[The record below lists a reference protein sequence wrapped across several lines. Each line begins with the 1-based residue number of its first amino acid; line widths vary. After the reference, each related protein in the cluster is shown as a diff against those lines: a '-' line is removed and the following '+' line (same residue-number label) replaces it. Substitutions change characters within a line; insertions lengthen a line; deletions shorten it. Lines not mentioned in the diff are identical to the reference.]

1 MDNVVN
7 VIPVTPLRKKS
18 PVLTGKLLK
27 IPSKCVTI
35 SIGVFLTS
43 LLLSFLTG
51 VLIVCIADS
60 SGKLNHG
67 SSEQYQQPVKIEL
80 PDVREEKGYIE

>member
-1 MDNVVN
+1 MDSAVDI
-7 VIPVTPLRKKS
+7 IPVTPIRKKL
-18 PVLTGKLLK
+18 PVLTGRLLK
-27 IPSKCVTI
+27 LFRKRVTI

-51 VLIVCIADS
+51 VLIVYIADS

-67 SSEQYQQPVKIEL
+67 SFEQYQQTIRVEL
-80 PDVREEKGYIE
+80 PDIEEERYIE

>member
-1 MDNVVN
+1 MDNVVGI
-7 VIPVTPLRKKS
+7 IPVAPLRKKS
-18 PVLTGKLLK
+18 TVLTGKLLK
-27 IPSKCVTI
+27 ISSKRVTI
-35 SIGVFLTS
+35 SVGVFLTS

-51 VLIVCIADS
+51 VLIVCLADS

-67 SSEQYQQPVKIEL
+67 SSEQYQQPVKTEL

>member
-1 MDNVVN
+1 MDNVVD
-7 VIPVTPLRKKS
+7 VIPVAPLRKKP
-18 PVLTGKLLK
+18 PVKTGKLLK
-27 IPSKCVTI
+27 IPSKRVTI

-51 VLIVCIADS
+51 VLIVCLADS

-67 SSEQYQQPVKIEL
+67 SSEQYQQPIKIEL